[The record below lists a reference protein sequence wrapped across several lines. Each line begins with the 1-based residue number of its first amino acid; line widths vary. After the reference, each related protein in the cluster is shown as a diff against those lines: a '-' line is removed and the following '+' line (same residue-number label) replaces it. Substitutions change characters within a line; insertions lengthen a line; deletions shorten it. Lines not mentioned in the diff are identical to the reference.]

1 MPLFGSFYEVA
12 LSVKIA
18 VFFILRMC
26 ERFQLPLHVTAIQ
39 KVHIQNQ
46 LNATPAS
53 RSTEISLINLLAF
66 SLQSKITA
74 RECTRETL
82 LTKLYL

>member
-1 MPLFGSFYEVA
+1 MPLFSSFYEIA

-18 VFFILRMC
+18 VLFIWRRC
-26 ERFQLPLHVTAIQ
+26 ERFQLPLHVTALQ
-39 KVHIQNQ
+39 KLHIQNQ
-46 LNATPAS
+46 LNATLAS

-66 SLQSKITA
+66 SLQSKIPA

-82 LTKLYL
+82 LTKLNL